1 MRPRWCHAVAQGL
14 ALAAVIWPAAAAAQ
28 TRPSMGLP
36 KPKLPESPE
45 VVVLFQAGDYP
56 SNIPHVLAALAKK
69 GALETST
76 VVLGAS
82 ETVCDVYTRVLP
94 GGCTHETVKLAQAL
108 NKRRQAKS
116 LSVGQVIVI
125 PSAKLVEHPY
135 VLKLDPRVG
144 SDRQRV
150 ADLQANWKQ
159 SPVREEKLPDG
170 YLAFSFPG
178 FELRVPR
185 SSDADAREL
194 QRYLTSLR
202 IPNVLVTARY
212 LDPGAVTLQ
221 TSTPPGKFWSDCV
234 ATEGQRLPGNEEGD
248 LRLLLSEV
256 EPRDCPIRCQG
267 VQCPDVVLVDTTVW
281 PHPEIR
287 DYLDADP
294 APCPT
299 TPPLPTPSSPD
310 PTCRVQPF
318 DPTLHHGTHLAGI
331 VSSAVN
337 EAGIAGVAPG
347 TRIASVCWPADT
359 VALVEFMNRR
369 QAAGGQPPI
378 YLFASRFL
386 VSPPPTLDAHRLD
399 AGRNPL
405 GASIVRRRDL
415 WIVAAGQGRAQGP
428 PPHYEEVS
436 RRSVESPANLGD
448 QENVV
453 VVTACRD
460 CYGDDAALVDTANRA
475 AAGQAMVH
483 VAAPGVDIPSPV
495 TRTEY
500 GQADGTSQ
508 AAALVAGVAAAMKA
522 CYPQS
527 YQQPHV
533 VKTRLQT
540 TSQPF
545 PLAPDNTPRDDGVSA
560 GIVDIDTA
568 LLDPDRD
575 WIKRNGGAW
584 EAVRVRQWNGSFE
597 MDPPAILS
605 FRMNDVHR
613 LKQIGGGTWV
623 AFSRYPFDRDREHRG
638 EVVRFGPGRLARVSP
653 GPNADPDVLLEL
665 CDGQMVTI
673 AALDDLLLATP
684 LGLRDGMRSCQ

>member
-1 MRPRWCHAVAQGL
+1 MRPRWYHALVPGL
-14 ALAAVIWPAAAAAQ
+14 ALAAAIWPAAVAAQ
-28 TRPSMGLP
+28 TRPPMSLP
-36 KPKLPESPE
+36 KPRLPESPE

-56 SNIPHVLAALAKK
+56 SNIPRVLAALARK

-76 VVLGAS
+76 VALAAS
-82 ETVCDVYTRVLP
+82 ETVCNVYTRILP
-94 GGCTHETVKLAQAL
+94 GGCTSETVKLAQAL
-108 NKRRQAKS
+108 NSTKRRDPKS
-116 LSVGQVIVI
+116 FSVGQLIVI
-125 PSAKLVEHPY
+125 PRVKLVEHPF

-144 SDRQRV
+144 SDRQRL

-170 YLAFSFPG
+170 YLVLTYPG

-185 SSDADAREL
+185 RSDADAREL
-194 QRYLTSLR
+194 QRYLTSLE
-202 IPNVLVTARY
+202 ISNVLVTARF
-212 LDPGAVTLQ
+212 LDPGPATLQ
-221 TSTPPGKFWSDCV
+221 TSTPPGKFWTDCV
-234 ATEGQRLPGNEEGD
+234 ATEGQRLPGTVEGD

-256 EPRDCPIRCQG
+256 EPRQCPIRCQG
-267 VQCPDVVLVDTTVW
+267 IECPDVILVDTTVW

-299 TPPLPTPSSPD
+299 TPPLPTAGSPELS
-310 PTCRVQPF
+310 CRVQPF
-318 DPTLHHGTHLAGI
+318 EPALHHGTHLAGI
-331 VSSAVN
+331 VSSAAN

-347 TRIASVCWPADT
+347 TRIAPVCWPADT
-359 VALVEFMNRR
+359 VALIEFMNRR

-378 YLFASRFL
+378 YLFASRFPI
-386 VSPPPTLDAHRLD
+386 SGPPPTRDDDRLNRN
-399 AGRNPL
+399 RNPL
-405 GASIVRRRDL
+405 GVNIVRRRDL
-415 WIVAAGQGRAQGP
+415 WIAAAGQGAT
-428 PPHYEEVS
+428 HYEEIS

-460 CYGDDAALVDTANRA
+460 CYGDSAALVDTANRA

-483 VAAPGVDIPSPV
+483 VAAPGIDVPSPV
-495 TRTEY
+495 TPTEY

-545 PLAPDNTPRDDGVSA
+545 PLASDNTPRDFGVSA
-560 GIVDIDTA
+560 GIVDIDAA

-575 WIKRNGGAW
+575 WIRRNGGAW
-584 EAVRVRQWNGSFE
+584 EAVRVRRWNGGFE
-597 MDPPAILS
+597 MDPPGTLR
-605 FRMNDVHR
+605 FRTNDLHR
-613 LKQIGGGTWV
+613 LKLMGGAAWV
-623 AFSRYPFDRDREHRG
+623 GFSRDPDDIYLEHRG
-638 EVVRFGPGRLARVSP
+638 ETVRVGPGRLARTSP

-665 CDGQMVTI
+665 CDGQTVTI
-673 AALDDLLLATP
+673 AELNDLLLATP
-684 LGLRDGMRSCQ
+684 LGLRDARRSCQ